1 MICLWHRPDRYAPW
15 TPFDDF
21 RDAEEAEQ
29 LVKRNK
35 RLTGS
40 FLALPI
46 GTRPESENASE
57 VATFIVARPHAP
69 PPRKKQQPP
78 EAASGIREVV
88 WRG

>member
-1 MICLWHRPDRYAPW
+1 MIFLWHRPDRHGPW
-15 TPFDDF
+15 TPLDDF

-29 LVKRNK
+29 LVRRNK

-46 GTRPESENASE
+46 GTRPESEGCTE
-57 VATFIVARPHAP
+57 VPTFTVARSHAP
-69 PPRKKQQPP
+69 PARKKQQPP